1 MKQKTLPYRVYTVPI
16 LVLAAIG
23 IAASAYLGLSHY
35 RNYTDIGYSSFCAL
49 SQSINCDTVSQSP
62 WSILLGLPVA
72 FWGIL
77 GYTIL
82 FLLAL
87 PAQVNTEGRRG
98 LWELLFLLS
107 LLFSLVALYF
117 GYITATKIGSYC
129 IVCILTYVV
138 SFSLLFSTWIIRRR
152 FNSHSFFAGIQ
163 KGLKFLL
170 RQKITLSL
178 LVLLLLSF
186 GALRILIPAYWEYQ
200 YPQLSEKI
208 AKGVTEEGHPWIG
221 AKNPKLVIKEFTDY
235 QCFQC
240 SKAHFFLRLLVDK
253 YPDKIRLVHYHYPMD
268 EKFNTVLVKEPFHT
282 GSGMLALLTIAA
294 AGQNKFWEANDAL
307 YAVIQNGITT
317 FNIKEFSEKIQLDAE
332 QLKKDMHS
340 ESALKR
346 VESDIRTG
354 LKNNI
359 LGTPSF
365 IVGDKMYAG
374 RLPNEILDI
383 INEE

>member
-1 MKQKTLPYRVYTVPI
+1 MKQKTLPYNVYTVPI
-16 LVLAAIG
+16 LVFAAIG
-23 IAASAYLGLSHY
+23 IAASAYLALSHY
-35 RNYTDIGYSSFCAL
+35 RNYTDIGYSSFCAI

-72 FWGIL
+72 LWGL
-77 GYTIL
+77 FGYTV
-82 FLLAL
+82 FFFLAL
-87 PAQVNTEGRRG
+87 PAQINTEERKG
-98 LWELLFLLS
+98 LWDLLFLIA
-107 LLFSLVALYF
+107 LLFSLVDLFF
-117 GYITATKIGSYC
+117 GYITTTEIGSYC
-129 IVCILTYVV
+129 IVCLLTYVV
-138 SFSLLFSTWIIRRR
+138 SFALLFLTWIIRRR
-152 FNSHSFFAGIQ
+152 FNSHSLLNGIQ
-163 KGLKFLL
+163 RGLGFLL
-170 RQKITLSL
+170 RQKIILSL
-178 LVLLLLSF
+178 LVLLVLAF
-186 GALRILIPAYWEYQ
+186 GALRIFIPTYWNYQ
-200 YPQLSEKI
+200 YPQFSENI

-221 AKNPKLVIKEFTDY
+221 AENPKLTIKEFTDY

-268 EKFNTVLVKEPFHT
+268 EKFNTVLVKKPFHT

-294 AGQNKFWEANDAL
+294 ARQNKFWEANDSL
-307 YAVIQNGITT
+307 YAVIQHGITG
-317 FNIKEFSEKIQLDAE
+317 FNIKKFAEKLHLDAE
-332 QLKKDMHS
+332 QLKNDMHS
-340 ESALKR
+340 KSAFKQ

-365 IVGDKMYAG
+365 IVDGKVYTG

>member
-23 IAASAYLGLSHY
+23 IAASAYLALSHY
-35 RNYTDIGYSSFCAL
+35 RNYTDIGYSSFCAI
-49 SQSINCDTVSQSP
+49 SKSINCDTVSQSP

-72 FWGIL
+72 LWGIL
-77 GYTIL
+77 GYTVL
-82 FLLAL
+82 FLLTL
-87 PAQVNTEGRRG
+87 PAQINTEERRG

-129 IVCILTYVV
+129 IICLLTYVV

-152 FNSHSFFAGIQ
+152 FNSHSLFAGIR

-186 GALRILIPAYWEYQ
+186 GGLRILIPAYWEYQ
-200 YPQLSEKI
+200 YPQLSENI
-208 AKGVTEEGHPWIG
+208 ATGITEEGHPWIG
-221 AKNPKLVIKEFTDY
+221 AEDPKLIIKEFTDY

-268 EKFNTVLVKEPFHT
+268 DKFNTVLVKKPFHI
-282 GSGMLALLTIAA
+282 GSGMLALLTLAA
-294 AGQNKFWEANDAL
+294 ARQDKFWEANDAL
-307 YAVIQNGITT
+307 YGVIQHGITA
-317 FNIKEFSEKIQLDAE
+317 FNIQEFAEKLHLDTE
-332 QLKKDMHS
+332 QLKKDMYS
-340 ESALKR
+340 ESALKQ

-365 IVGDKMYAG
+365 IVDGKVYTG
-374 RLPNEILDI
+374 RFPNEIIEI

>member
-16 LVLAAIG
+16 LILAAIG
-23 IAASAYLGLSHY
+23 IAASAYLALSHY
-35 RNYTDIGYSSFCAL
+35 RNYTDIGYSSFCAI
-49 SQSINCDTVSQSP
+49 SKSINCDTVSQSP

-72 FWGIL
+72 LWGIL
-77 GYTIL
+77 GYTVL
-82 FLLAL
+82 FLLTL
-87 PAQVNTEGRRG
+87 PAQINTEERRG

-129 IVCILTYVV
+129 IICLLTYVV

-152 FNSHSFFAGIQ
+152 FNRHSFFAGIR

-186 GALRILIPAYWEYQ
+186 GGLRILIPAYWEYQ
-200 YPQLSEKI
+200 YPQLSENI
-208 AKGVTEEGHPWIG
+208 ATGVTEEGHPWIG
-221 AKNPKLVIKEFTDY
+221 AKDPKLIINEFTDY

-240 SKAHFFLRLLVDK
+240 SKVHFFLRLLVDK

-282 GSGMLALLTIAA
+282 GSGTLALLTIAA
-294 AGQNKFWEANDAL
+294 ARQDKFWEANDAL

-317 FNIKEFSEKIQLDAE
+317 FNIKEFAEKIQLDAE

-359 LGTPSF
+359 VGTPSF
-365 IVGDKMYAG
+365 IVDGEVYAG
-374 RLPNEILDI
+374 RLPDKILDI
-383 INEE
+383 INKE

>member
-16 LVLAAIG
+16 LILAAIG
-23 IAASAYLGLSHY
+23 IAASAYLALSHY
-35 RNYTDIGYSSFCAL
+35 RNYTDIGYSSFCAI
-49 SQSINCDTVSQSP
+49 SKSINCDTVSQSP

-72 FWGIL
+72 LWGIL
-77 GYTIL
+77 GYTVL
-82 FLLAL
+82 FLLTL
-87 PAQVNTEGRRG
+87 PAQINTEERRG

-129 IVCILTYVV
+129 IICLLTYVV

-152 FNSHSFFAGIQ
+152 FNRHSFFAGIR

-186 GALRILIPAYWEYQ
+186 GGLRILIPAYWEYQ
-200 YPQLSEKI
+200 YPQLSENI
-208 AKGVTEEGHPWIG
+208 ATGVTEEGHPWIG
-221 AKNPKLVIKEFTDY
+221 AKDPKLIINEFTDY

-240 SKAHFFLRLLVDK
+240 SKVHFFLRLLVDK

-294 AGQNKFWEANDAL
+294 ARQDKFWEANDAL
-307 YAVIQNGITT
+307 YAVIQHGITA
-317 FNIKEFSEKIQLDAE
+317 FNIKEFAEKLHLDAD
-332 QLKKDMHS
+332 QLKKDMYS
-340 ESALKR
+340 ESALKQ

-359 LGTPSF
+359 VGTPSF
-365 IVGDKMYAG
+365 IVDGKVYAG
-374 RLPNEILDI
+374 RLPDKILDI
-383 INEE
+383 INKE

>member
-1 MKQKTLPYRVYTVPI
+1 MKQKALPYRVYTVPI

-23 IAASAYLGLSHY
+23 IAASSYLGLSHY
-35 RNYTDIGYSSFCAL
+35 RNYTDIGYSSFCAI
-49 SQSINCDTVSQSP
+49 SKSINCDTVSQSP

-72 FWGIL
+72 LWGLL
-77 GYTIL
+77 GYTMF

-87 PAQVNTEGRRG
+87 PAQVNTNERRG
-98 LWELLFLLS
+98 LWDLLFFIA
-107 LLFSLVALYF
+107 LLFSLIDLFF
-117 GYITATKIGSYC
+117 GYITAVKIESYC
-129 IVCILTYVV
+129 IVCFLTYVV
-138 SFSLLFSTWIIRRR
+138 SFALLFLTWIIRRR
-152 FNSHSFFAGIQ
+152 FNSHSLLTGIQ
-163 KGLKFLL
+163 KGMGFLL
-170 RQKITLSL
+170 QQKITLSL
-178 LVLLLLSF
+178 LVLLVFFF
-186 GALRILIPAYWEYQ
+186 GALRIFIPTYWEYR
-200 YPQLSEKI
+200 YPQLSENI

-221 AKNPKLVIKEFTDY
+221 AEDPKLIINEFTDY

-253 YPDKIRLVHYHYPMD
+253 YPEKIRLVHYHYPMD

-282 GSGMLALLTIAA
+282 GSGMLALLTLAA
-294 AGQNKFWEANDAL
+294 ARQNKFWDANDAL
-307 YAVIQNGITT
+307 YAVIRHGITA
-317 FNIKEFSEKIQLDAE
+317 FNIQKFAEKLHLDAE
-332 QLKKDMHS
+332 QLKKDMYS
-340 ESALKR
+340 ESALKQ

-365 IVGDKMYAG
+365 IVDGKVYTG